1 MTSSSHFSSLVLLL
15 FAVTAGCTTV
25 DESRLPS
32 MDGLTDEAHSIMNDS
47 LDSHVGAE
55 VTDMKVAPVG
65 HQLAPSREAIHT
77 LRVGE
82 ELGRIVRQ
90 SDGVVL
96 LDFYADWCGPCR
108 KQAREL
114 QALEQFVAE
123 VDGQVVK
130 INVDEHQELARQYDV
145 SSLPTLLAVKDGR
158 VLQRKLGFTGRGE
171 LKSMLR

>member
-1 MTSSSHFSSLVLLL
+1 
-15 FAVTAGCTTV
+15 
-25 DESRLPS
+25 
-32 MDGLTDEAHSIMNDS
+32 
-47 LDSHVGAE
+47 
-55 VTDMKVAPVG
+55 MKVAPVG